1 MGLCN
6 VEYND
11 VFTKPKYQMVT
22 YKKEKD
28 SKVKW
33 IRIEREVYA
42 KA

>member
-22 YKKEKD
+22 YKKEKGY
-28 SKVKW
+28 KVKW
-33 IRIEREVYA
+33 SRTEREVYA
-42 KA
+42 EA